1 MDMDKGWWIGAP
13 FSACWASSSMD
24 GLFGLNAFI
33 DFSFDPAAQLQ
44 LPSDASL
51 IVKAFIVWQHHE

>member
-1 MDMDKGWWIGAP
+1 
-13 FSACWASSSMD
+13 MD